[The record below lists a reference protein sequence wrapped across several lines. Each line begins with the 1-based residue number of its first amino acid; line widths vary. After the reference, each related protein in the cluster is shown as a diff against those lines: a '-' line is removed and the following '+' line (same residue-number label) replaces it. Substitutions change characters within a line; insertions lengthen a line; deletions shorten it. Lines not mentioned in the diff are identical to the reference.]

1 MDVKRLFVH
10 VKATGSVV
18 PSELRN
24 AVIAKSTGSGSDR
37 IYFLEDTNEL
47 IVKGVA
53 YGLSTTDAARIAAL
67 ETGLTKATGVGAGAF
82 ASDAFE
88 ITDDSAIGKYVN
100 SIAGVASADGTVTV
114 NKDKGHAA
122 DLSVNIDGKSLVKV
136 ADGENKG
143 QISVGLDNII
153 DGATIVKDGGKI
165 KSGLKLVY
173 DPKGS
178 NVGNVT
184 LDHPQMRLVD
194 ATGATVGTEVN
205 VSDFIVDG
213 LLQDVAYNEATHT
226 IDFTWNTDTKTEEG
240 KPVPKTASVD
250 ISKLFNIEQL
260 HTTTPTYLTVK
271 TTTPTEDGK
280 PHEGDKEGGI
290 CFDVDAVVDKHD
302 YDTAFALTH
311 TLASDDGT
319 TPESYAE
326 HTPDTDAE
334 GKMVGLA
341 DAQKVSKAVKYL
353 AGQIVVLGNARIAA
367 EKANA
372 DAIASEATTAR
383 AAEKANADAIATL
396 NGNENTDGSV
406 AHSIKTAINGLDAE
420 VTGEAQ
426 IKGVTNTKPLISV
439 KVTQT
444 DGKLTGVEV
453 KASVDSLTTST
464 DADAEYTLN
473 GTTPI
478 KAKSIDAISAADPTF
493 VTLQDAWMYGQCI
506 KAQAVK
512 EIASDNNDY
521 IHINRTDNKTQIDFE
536 PWAEVHSIDELN
548 NLK

>member
-10 VKATGSVV
+10 VKSTGSVV

-24 AVIAKSTGSGSDR
+24 AVIAKSIGSGSDR

-67 ETGLTKATGVGAGAF
+67 ESGLTKTTGVAAGAF
-82 ASDAFE
+82 ASDAFA

-100 SIAGVASADGTVTV
+100 SIAGVGSVDGTVKV
-114 NKDKGHAA
+114 NKTPGHAA

-136 ADGENKG
+136 ADGDNKG

-153 DGATIVKDGGKI
+153 DGTTIVKDGDKI

-173 DPKGS
+173 DAKGT
-178 NVGNVT
+178 NVDNVT

-213 LLQDVAYNEATHT
+213 LLQEVKYNEATHT
-226 IDFTWNTDTKTEEG
+226 IDFTWNTDAG
-240 KPVPKTASVD
+240 SKTASVD

-260 HTTTPTYLTVK
+260 HTNTADYLTVT
-271 TTTPTEDGK
+271 TTTPTNTDD
-280 PHEGDKEGGI
+280 PHTGDKKDGI
-290 CFDVDAVVDKHD
+290 CFNVDAVVDKHD

-311 TLASDDGT
+311 TPASADGT

-334 GKMVGLA
+334 GKMIGLA

-372 DAIASEATTAR
+372 DAIAHEATTAR
-383 AAEKANADAIATL
+383 AAEQANADAIAKL
-396 NGNENTDGSV
+396 NANENTDGSV
-406 AHSIKTAINGLDAE
+406 AHSIKTAVDELDAE

-444 DGKLTGVEV
+444 DGKLTKVEV
-453 KASVDSLTTST
+453 NASTDSLTTST

-478 KAKSIDAISAADPTF
+478 KAKSIDAISTADPTF

-506 KAQAVK
+506 KAQAIK

-521 IHINRTDNKTQIDFE
+521 IHISRTDNKTQIDFE
-536 PWAEVHSIDELN
+536 PWVEVSSIDELN
-548 NLK
+548 TLK

>member
-67 ETGLTKATGVGAGAF
+67 ETGLTKATGVAAGAF

-100 SIAGVASADGTVTV
+100 KIASVTSADGTVKVDKT
-114 NKDKGHAA
+114 KGHAT

-194 ATGATVGTEVN
+194 AAGATVGTEVN

-213 LLQDVAYNEATHT
+213 LLQEVKYNEATHT
-226 IDFTWNTDTKTEEG
+226 IDFTWNTDAG
-240 KPVPKTASVD
+240 SKTASID

-260 HTTTPTYLTVK
+260 HTTTPTYLTVT
-271 TTTPTEDGK
+271 TTTPTKDGH
-280 PHEGDKEGGI
+280 PHTGDKEGGI
-290 CFDVDAVVDKHD
+290 CFDVEAVVDKHD

-311 TLASDDGT
+311 TPASADGKT
-319 TPESYAE
+319 TESYAKHE
-326 HTPDTDAE
+326 LDTDAE

-353 AGQIVVLGNARIAA
+353 AGQIVELGNARIAA

-372 DAIASEATTAR
+372 DAIAHEAETAR
-383 AAEKANADAIATL
+383 AAEKVNADAITKL
-396 NGNENTDGSV
+396 NSDADTDGSV
-406 AHSIKTAINGLDAE
+406 AHSIKTAIDGLDSE

-426 IKGVTNTKPLISV
+426 IKGVTNTKPLITV

-444 DGKLTGVEV
+444 DGKLTKVDV
-453 KASVDSLTTST
+453 NASTDSLTTST

-521 IHINRTDNKTQIDFE
+521 IHISRTDNKTQIDFE
-536 PWAEVHSIDELN
+536 PWAEVSSIDDLN